1 MLSTEQGNIR
11 GASTESMS
19 DKALLNGQLSSY
31 FECEVLGVNGLLT
44 VLDYEYRAGLSQL
57 YNCKVNFVSLDPN
70 LDYWTFV
77 DKKAYFK
84 VSIQG
89 SSQLQYVN
97 GIVSRFKQLGMIGD
111 AYRYQLEI
119 EPSLVQMQ
127 YQERTEIFLNK
138 SIPEI
143 IEWHLKQSKVQ
154 SYRLDLSQS
163 YSLRAFV
170 CQFQESDFNFI
181 SRWMEQE
188 GIYYYFEQKEGI
200 ETLVLTDRYTT
211 HKQHSHISSIAF
223 NQKQVNQIIHS
234 SNGIDL
240 FSCDIEKVAQQVELK
255 AYNYT
260 DDTKDIKAT
269 ALVSSRGVGT
279 VDIYDENVLDEQE
292 AKRKAKIRA
301 EELASQEQIFH
312 GRTMVPGMSPGF
324 RFTLTNHFRAS
335 NNQEYLVYSIFQQG
349 SQAAAALAHLG
360 VHQYA
365 ETEGEGTLFS
375 TEFKCI
381 PSRVQYRAPRVTP
394 IKRIDGII
402 PAIVDAETSGQYAQL
417 DNQGRYKIRLLHSN
431 KPDGQGSDWVR
442 KMESYLGNQ
451 YGNHFPLHKHSE
463 VCLSFE
469 FGNPDRPVIMG
480 AVHSS
485 SKNNVVTSKNQK
497 TSVTKSAGGNMMVMG
512 DQEGQ
517 EYMHFYSPVGDTEV
531 VYGHVDA
538 ANLQSKL
545 GQQLRDYY
553 YADSMVAEDDSGST
567 KIKKLTPATPD
578 YFYDMGITNMPKPPK
593 PGNSKWST
601 STGNSY
607 DWQNGDA
614 YTVTVGD
621 TYLCM
626 QGDFE
631 QVTDG
636 KQYLINNGDTGSVT
650 YGDSKDVTHGDEHS
664 TVYGNHFGRR
674 CGTSTSILEGDT
686 YSVTLGAFE
695 SHAVGGKD
703 FITLGGASSITA
715 GLLSTSNTFTLLNIG
730 YSKSLKTLQY
740 HNSFSQTVTEN
751 ISLKAGGAASIAAG
765 GVAEIAAVGAVSIDA
780 GEGMSITSADI
791 LSLKSSMLATISSAG
806 NTVVN
811 GTNVSVN
818 GGNMIAITAATG
830 ITLTVG
836 GASIAI
842 TDGMINMV
850 GAVIINGALCCPMM

>member
-1 MLSTEQGNIR
+1 MLSKSKGNNTEQGTT
-11 GASTESMS
+11 SETLESMS

-545 GQQLRDYY
+545 GQKLKAHKD
-553 YADSMVAEDDSGST
+553 AKT
-567 KIKKLTPATPD
+567 KPWDVIDNTDITKTPSS
-578 YFYDMGITNMPKPPK
+578 YDNMGNTHIPKPP
-593 PGNSKWST
+593 PINSSKWTT
-601 STGNSY
+601 STGNVFN
-607 DWQNGDA
+607 WQNGDS
-614 YTVTVGD
+614 YTVTNGK
-621 TYLCM
+621 TYLYM
-626 QGDFE
+626 DGAFE
-631 QVTDG
+631 QVTNG
-636 KQYLINNGDTGSVT
+636 PQYLINNGNTGSVT
-650 YGDSKDVTHGDEHS
+650 YGDDNSVLHGNHCGETHGQS
-664 TVYGNHFGRR
+664 TTKIHGN
-674 CGTSTSILEGDT
+674 STSMIMGGFESMVLGGK
-686 YSVTLGAFE
+686 SFLSLGAVV
-695 SHAVGGKD
+695 SNICGSAV
-703 FITLGGASSITA
+703 T
-715 GLLSTSNTFTLLNIG
+715 TSNVFSALNVA
-730 YSKSLKTLQY
+730 YSKSPWTLEF

-836 GASIAI
+836 GASVAI
-842 TDGMINMV
+842 TDSGVDIV
-850 GAVIINGALCCPMM
+850 ASSFTVNGVAMAIAG